1 MKRTLVLMAA
11 LLVSVQAQA
20 YQVTGPVLE
29 VTDSKIVV
37 EKDKEKWEIAR
48 DASTKTSAAVKKGDK
63 VTVEYNM
70 TATKITVK

>member
-1 MKRTLVLMAA
+1 MKRTFVLMAA
-11 LLVSVQAQA
+11 LLVSISAQA

-37 EKDKEKWEIAR
+37 EKDKEKWEMAR

>member
-1 MKRTLVLMAA
+1 MKRTFVLMAA
-11 LLVSVQAQA
+11 LLISIPAQA

-29 VTDSKIVV
+29 VTDTKIVV